1 MSAIRRSLLLNAFKL
16 FDQCLMAVAFAIA
29 SLAVFRETASAPTFA
44 EFLEMRVSMLN
55 VILFGALLLMWHLT
69 LRGFGLYTSRR
80 MSDRLAETRD
90 VLLSV
95 LAFLVILAG
104 CGAFLHLRVVDERFL
119 LVFGLA
125 LAVLCVASRMLL
137 RVFLG
142 WVRRHGRNLRHL
154 VIAGTN
160 NRALEFAR
168 KVSERQELGYRFE
181 GFIDVPWAGI
191 SEVENAGYKVLCD
204 FDGLRNY
211 LRQHVVDEIVIG
223 LPLRSLHEEASAI
236 AIACEEQ
243 GITFRFLS
251 NIFTS
256 TLSQSS
262 TEELEGDHFIS
273 HHTGNIRGWQ
283 AVIKRGFDIVVSAIL
298 LVLLSPLI
306 VLTALAIKLTSP
318 GPVFF
323 GQVRVGLSKRR
334 FHMHKF
340 RSMYPDAEAKL
351 KELEH
356 LNETAGPTF
365 KITNDPRITPIGRW
379 IRKLSIDELP
389 QLFNVLKGDMSL
401 VGPRPLPVRDYEG
414 FNEDWQRRR
423 FSVRP
428 GITCIWQ
435 VAGRSSITFDR
446 WMQLDLEYIDKWSL
460 MLDLEILLKTI
471 PAVLRGTGAA

>member
-16 FDQCLMAVAFAIA
+16 FDVGLMALAFGIA
-29 SLAVFRETASAPTFA
+29 SLAVFRETGSAPSFA
-44 EFLEMRVSMLN
+44 DFLQMRVSMLN
-55 VILFGALLLMWHLT
+55 VLLFSALMLVWHLT
-69 LRGFGLYTSRR
+69 LRAFGLYASRR
-80 MSDRLAETRD
+80 MSDRVSEIRD

-95 LAFLVILAG
+95 LAFLVVLAG
-104 CGAFLHLRVVDERFL
+104 VGSLLHLRVVDQRFL
-119 LVFGLA
+119 LAFGLA
-125 LAVLCVASRMLL
+125 LALLGVSSRMLL
-137 RVFLG
+137 RAFLG
-142 WVRRHGRNLRHL
+142 WVRSHGRNLRHL

-160 NRALEFAR
+160 NRALEFAH
-168 KVSERQELGYRFE
+168 KVKERHELGYRFE

-191 SEVENAGYKVLCD
+191 SEVENAGYKVVCD
-204 FDGLRNY
+204 FNGLRNY
-211 LRQHVVDEIVIG
+211 LREHVVDEIVIG

-236 AIACEEQ
+236 AAACEEQ

-251 NIFTS
+251 NIFNTK
-256 TLSQSS
+256 LSKSS

-283 AVIKRGFDIVVSAIL
+283 ASVKRGFDMVVSATL
-298 LVLLSPLI
+298 LVLLSPLL
-306 VLTALAIKLTSP
+306 VLTAILIKLSSP
-318 GPVFF
+318 GPIMFH
-323 GQVRVGLSKRR
+323 QVRVGVNKRR

-340 RSMYPDAEAKL
+340 RSMYPDAEARL
-351 KELEH
+351 KEFEH

-365 KITNDPRITPIGRW
+365 KLTNDPRITPIGRW

-389 QLFNVLKGDMSL
+389 QLLNVLLGDMSL

-460 MLDLEILLKTI
+460 WLDLEILLKTV
-471 PAVLRGTGAA
+471 PAVLRGTGAS